1 MESLTLCL
9 KKCVKKGQMSRTFQ
23 RDSAFSTLSNWN
35 RFQTYMP
42 WFLTS
47 TGYKYLN
54 LIFLDTFSDLLPVL
68 SSSQKFVSIF
78 HDIMNGSDR
87 AWPILQKKWC
97 LPQRNLISEILSK
110 CFHVIC
116 GSTCKHV
123 AQK

>member
-23 RDSAFSTLSNWN
+23 RDISTLSKWN

-78 HDIMNGSDR
+78 HDIMHGSDR
-87 AWPILQKKWC
+87 AWRILQKKWC
-97 LPQRNLISEILSK
+97 LPQWNLISEILSK